1 MKFLL
6 VAALFAGALAVPTG
20 GGDGGGDHSPS
31 PFCPFGGL
39 FGNAQCCATDI
50 LGIADLDCQTRE
62 LEALAPMDRLDTR
75 CSIPDS
81 SQPVE
86 FQDHLRRKGP
96 ASPLLRPPA
105 GKSSRIPHDAESGDS
120 LR

>member
-50 LGIADLDCQTRE
+50 LGIADLDCQTPSRTPHSPSNFKTICAE
-62 LEALAPMDRLDTR
+62 KGQRARCCVLPLAGQAIL
-75 CSIPDS
+75 CVN
-81 SQPVE
+81 PV
-86 FQDHLRRKGP
+86 GV
-96 ASPLLRPPA
+96 
-105 GKSSRIPHDAESGDS
+105 
-120 LR
+120 